1 MGMFKPSK
9 SMKKQAFQGRY
20 RALIPV
26 ANGNEDLE
34 VIAMI
39 DVLRRADIDVVIA
52 SVNNEETVTL
62 MKGSRLVV
70 DEPLVNVV
78 HQQWDLIAMAGGIP
92 GAMNLAAST
101 LLRERLRLQ
110 HKNKGIIGAICL
122 SPALVLKPA
131 GVLDEMK
138 IVTGNPLAIK
148 TPEQSWPA
156 DHFTSILGD
165 RFDATFRVIS
175 DEEQQI
181 VLSQTP
187 GTAIEYAIAMV
198 KMLCGEERANAIINY
213 FLVR

>member
-1 MGMFKPSK
+1 
-9 SMKKQAFQGRY
+9 MKNQAVQSRY
-20 RALIPV
+20 RALIPI
-26 ANGNEDLE
+26 ATGNEDLE
-34 VIAMI
+34 VVAMI
-39 DVLRRADIDVVIA
+39 DVLRRADIEVVIA
-52 SVNNEETVTL
+52 SVDNQNTVTL

-70 DEPLVNVV
+70 DEPLVNVID
-78 HQQWDLIAMAGGIP
+78 QDWDLIAIAGGIP

-101 LLRERLRLQ
+101 LLRERLRQQ
-110 HKNKGIIGAICL
+110 HKNKGMLGAICL

-138 IVTGNPLAIK
+138 TVTGNPLPIQ

-156 DHFTSILGD
+156 NFFTSILGD
-165 RFDATFRVIS
+165 QFDASPRVIS
-175 DEEQQI
+175 DEQQRI

-198 KMLCGEERANAIINY
+198 RMLCGEERANAINNY

>member
-1 MGMFKPSK
+1 MAMFNGSAVP
-9 SMKKQAFQGRY
+9 GRY
-20 RALIPV
+20 RALIPL
-26 ANGNEDLE
+26 ANGNEDIE

-52 SVNNEETVTL
+52 SVSNEDTVTL

-101 LLRERLRLQ
+101 LLRDRLRLQ
-110 HKNKGIIGAICL
+110 HTNKGMIGAICL
-122 SPALVLKPA
+122 APALVLKPA

-156 DHFTSILGD
+156 DYFISILGD
-165 RFDATFRVIS
+165 KFDASFRVIS
-175 DEEQQI
+175 DEEQKI

-198 KMLCGEERANAIINY
+198 KMLCGEECANRISNY